1 MAARPTFTSD
11 DPYITHPRSGA
22 LAFEPLPADTLHA
35 LADIRTLQ
43 RHTQDGALLAWLD
56 DRAAFLTAD
65 CADCPPVAVRHTE
78 PPRRERSFP
87 RHELRYGRRGFGPR
101 HNASGKAKS

>member
-1 MAARPTFTSD
+1 VTARPTFTSD

-35 LADIRTLQ
+35 LADIRQLQ
-43 RHTQDGALLAWLD
+43 RHTQDAVLLAWLD

-65 CADCPPVAVRHTE
+65 CADCPPVVIRNTE

-87 RHELRYGRRGFGPR
+87 RHEERYGRRGFGPR
-101 HNASGKAKS
+101 NASGKAKS